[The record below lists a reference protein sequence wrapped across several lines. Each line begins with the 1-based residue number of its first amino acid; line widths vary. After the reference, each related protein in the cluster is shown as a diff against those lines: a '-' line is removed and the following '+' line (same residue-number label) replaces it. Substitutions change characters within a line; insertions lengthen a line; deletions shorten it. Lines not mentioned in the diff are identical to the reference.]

1 MRTII
6 NVDGFDE
13 TSPLGCGKQERVVM
27 EMTRSP
33 FYANRV
39 VLKIGEGEEYYFDLD
54 DLSNAV
60 AMFVFEKELLNA
72 DS

>member
-6 NVDGFDE
+6 GVDGFVE
-13 TSPLGCGKQERVVM
+13 TSPLGCGEQESIPM
-27 EMTRSP
+27 QMTRSP

-39 VLKIGEGEEYYFDLD
+39 ILQIGEGEAYFVDLD